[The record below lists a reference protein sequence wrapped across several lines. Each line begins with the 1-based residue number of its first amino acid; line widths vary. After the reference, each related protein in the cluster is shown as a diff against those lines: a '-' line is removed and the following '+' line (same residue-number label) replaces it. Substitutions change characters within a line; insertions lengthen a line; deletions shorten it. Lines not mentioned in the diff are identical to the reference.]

1 MKVYQLSAN
10 WTDVSK
16 MKDGDIAVIRQWPG
30 VEDYNGRIVQRY
42 RDTLV
47 CLGEP
52 SGQSWVPTIDK
63 LKGKVEILKSGT
75 LLEI

>member
-30 VEDYNGRIVQRY
+30 VEDYAGFRVINEETFYLEPEQIVFLAGWLNAR
-42 RDTLV
+42 
-47 CLGEP
+47 
-52 SGQSWVPTIDK
+52 
-63 LKGKVEILKSGT
+63 
-75 LLEI
+75 